1 MHKFLILIA
10 LLLPICAS
18 GQFSTKL
25 DTKRGE
31 TVADSSAL
39 EAARA
44 IKPKVPESLNFTL
57 YSDAYD
63 RYVRRELFKQRNKIE
78 IKAGLHITQ
87 TAFDNWASGGNNNF
101 VGRTFAFV
109 KHTYTK
115 NNFKIVST
123 FDGAF
128 SMTATDEYFRKTED
142 YLNMS
147 STPSWKISNRWE
159 LSGSAILKTQ
169 FGNSFQAP
177 GDTMLVSSFF
187 APATLNLSAG
197 ITYSQPKS
205 LLEIYFAPISG
216 QLLMVLN
223 KELSDKGGFGVEAGK
238 RFSPQVGALMRI
250 KYGIEFAKKKI
261 AYNTTLETFWR
272 YDRNTPTLWWE
283 NNIAF
288 KFTNLLWANLYV
300 LAIYNDQIKTP
311 RAESEGNFWQ
321 IKESFGF
328 GLTFNFNS
336 KVNSGPVKSDI
347 TKARNKRHKR

>member
-1 MHKFLILIA
+1 
-10 LLLPICAS
+10 
-18 GQFSTKL
+18 
-25 DTKRGE
+25 
-31 TVADSSAL
+31 
-39 EAARA
+39 
-44 IKPKVPESLNFTL
+44 
-57 YSDAYD
+57 
-63 RYVRRELFKQRNKIE
+63 
-78 IKAGLHITQ
+78 
-87 TAFDNWASGGNNNF
+87 
-101 VGRTFAFV
+101 
-109 KHTYTK
+109 
-115 NNFKIVST
+115 
-123 FDGAF
+123 
-128 SMTATDEYFRKTED
+128 
-142 YLNMS
+142 
-147 STPSWKISNRWE
+147 
-159 LSGSAILKTQ
+159 
-169 FGNSFQAP
+169 
-177 GDTMLVSSFF
+177 F

-238 RFSPQVGALMRI
+238 RFLPQVGALMRI
-250 KYGIEFAKKKI
+250 KYGIAFAKKKI
-261 AYNTTLETFWR
+261 AYSTTLETFWR
-272 YDRNTPTLWWE
+272 YDRDTPTLWWE